1 MRFLF
6 LMDPMD
12 GILTAKDTTFALMLA
27 AVTAGHEIDHA
38 LPLGLHADTH
48 QGKGELFVRAA
59 RAEVWRRGEP
69 GASGPNGDGWKL
81 GDRTVKKVADYDAVF
96 IRNDPPFDANYAWM
110 TQLLELVR
118 GRTFVMNDPRGLR
131 DANEKLYALHF
142 AKWMA
147 RTVVTATPA
156 HVKEFVQEVGGEAV
170 IKPLDGMAGS
180 GIFLLRSTDRNFNAI
195 VEATIGETGRR
206 WCMVQEYL
214 PAARIGDKR
223 ILLLDGEPLG
233 AILRVPREDEARAN
247 IHAGGS
253 VEKVAVTD
261 EEHAM
266 IKDVAP
272 QLAKDGLHFVGLD
285 VIGGKLTEVNVTSPT
300 GIQQMTRFDGID
312 YPGRVIRWVEGR
324 AKR

>member
-6 LMDPMD
+6 LMDPME
-12 GILTAKDTTFALMLA
+12 GILTSKDTTFALMLA
-27 AVTAGHEIDHA
+27 AASRGHEVAHA
-38 LPLGLHADTH
+38 LPLQLFADTRH
-48 QGKGELFVRAA
+48 REGSAELMVRAA
-59 RAEVWRRGEP
+59 RAEVWRKGEP
-69 GASGPNGDGWKL
+69 GVSDGWRL
-81 GDRTVKKVADYDAVF
+81 DERKVERVVDYDAVF

-142 AKWMA
+142 SKWMA
-147 RTVVTATPA
+147 KTTVSASPA
-156 HVKEFVQEVGGEAV
+156 HIREFVHEVGGDAV
-170 IKPLDGMAGS
+170 IKPLDGMAGA
-180 GIFLLRSTDRNFNAI
+180 GVFLLRAADRNFNAI

-223 ILLLDGEPLG
+223 ILLLEGEPLG

-253 VEKVAVTD
+253 VEKVAITD
-261 EEHAM
+261 EERAM
-266 IKDVAP
+266 IKEIAP
-272 QLAKDGLHFVGLD
+272 QLAKDGLYFVGLD

-300 GIQQMTRFDGID
+300 GIQQMTRFDGVD
-312 YPGRVIRWVEGR
+312 YPGRVIEWAEKKARR
-324 AKR
+324 

>member
-6 LMDPMD
+6 LMDPME

-27 AVTAGHEIDHA
+27 AASRGHEIAHA
-38 LPLGLHADTH
+38 LPLQLFAD
-48 QGKGELFVRAA
+48 GRDRDAAELFVRAA
-59 RAEVWRRGEP
+59 RAEVWRKGEP
-69 GASGPNGDGWKL
+69 GVDDGWKL
-81 GDRTVKKVADYDAVF
+81 GERKVEKVADYDAVF

-131 DANEKLYALHF
+131 DANEKLYATHF
-142 AKWMA
+142 TKWMA
-147 RTVVTATPA
+147 KTLVTANPA
-156 HVKEFVQEVGGEAV
+156 QIREWVQEIGGEAV
-170 IKPLDGMAGS
+170 IKPLDGMAGA
-180 GIFLLRSTDRNFNAI
+180 GIFLLRSSDRNFNAI
-195 VEATIGETGRR
+195 IEATIGETGRR

-253 VEKVAVTD
+253 VKKVEITPD
-261 EEHAM
+261 EQAM
-266 IKDVAP
+266 IKDLAP
-272 QLAKDGLHFVGLD
+272 RLAKDGLYFVGLD

-300 GIQQMTRFDGID
+300 GIQQMTRFDGVD
-312 YPGRVIRWVEGR
+312 YPGRVIDWV
-324 AKR
+324 AKRAQR

>member
-27 AVTAGHEIDHA
+27 AAERGHEIAHA
-38 LPLGLHADTH
+38 LPLGVFADTKD
-48 QGKGELFVRAA
+48 QTPELYVRAA
-59 RAEVWRRGEP
+59 RVDVWRKGEP
-69 GASGPNGDGWKL
+69 GPGDGWKL
-81 GDRTVKKVADYDAVF
+81 GERKVERVVDYDAVF

-118 GRTFVMNDPRGLR
+118 DRTFVMNDPRGLR
-131 DANEKLYALHF
+131 DANEKLYTLHF

-147 RTVVTATPA
+147 RTTVTASPA
-156 HVKEFVQEVGGEAV
+156 HIRDWVQEIGGEAV
-170 IKPLDGMAGS
+170 IKPLDGMAGA
-180 GIFLLRSTDRNFNAI
+180 GVFLLRSADRNFNAI

-233 AILRVPREDEARAN
+233 AILRVPRADEARAN

-253 VEKVAVTD
+253 VEKVPVTD

-266 IKDVAP
+266 IKDLAP
-272 QLAKDGLHFVGLD
+272 RLKQDGLYFVGLD

-300 GIQQMTRFDGID
+300 GIQQMQRFDGID
-312 YPGRVIRWVEGR
+312 YSGRVIEWVEKR
-324 AKR
+324 ASR

>member
-1 MRFLF
+1 
-6 LMDPMD
+6 MD

-27 AVTAGHEIDHA
+27 AANRGHEIAHA
-38 LPLGLHADTH
+38 LPLGVFADTRSAAA
-48 QGKGELFVRAA
+48 QAELFVRAA
-59 RAEVWRRGEP
+59 RVDVARNGEP
-69 GASGPNGDGWKL
+69 GPGDSWKIH
-81 GDRTVKKVADYDAVF
+81 DRKVEKVVDFDAVL

-118 GRTFVMNDPRGLR
+118 DRTFVMNDPRGLR
-131 DANEKLYALHF
+131 DANEKLYTMNF
-142 AKWMA
+142 SRWMA
-147 RTVVTATPA
+147 KTTVTASPQ
-156 HVKEFVQEVGGEAV
+156 HVREFVEQIGGEAV

-180 GIFLLRSTDRNFNAI
+180 GIFLLRANDRNFNAI

-214 PAARIGDKR
+214 PAARVGDKR

-253 VEKVAVTD
+253 VEKVPVTD
-261 EEHAM
+261 EERTM
-266 IKDVAP
+266 IKELAP
-272 QLAKDGLHFVGLD
+272 RLKKDGLYFVGLD

-300 GIQQMTRFDGID
+300 GIQQMTRFDGVD
-312 YPGRVIRWVEGR
+312 YPGRVIEWLEQR
-324 AKR
+324 ARR

>member
-6 LMDPMD
+6 LMDPME

-27 AVTAGHEIDHA
+27 AAQRGHEVAHA
-38 LPLGLHADTH
+38 LPLQLFAD
-48 QGKGELFVRAA
+48 GRDRPSAELFVRAA
-59 RAEVWRRGEP
+59 PAQVWRRGEP
-69 GASGPNGDGWKL
+69 GVDDGWKL
-81 GDRTVKKVADYDAVF
+81 GERKVEKVADYDAVF

-118 GRTFVMNDPRGLR
+118 DRTFVMNDPRGLR
-131 DANEKLYALHF
+131 DANEKLYTLHF
-142 AKWMA
+142 SKWMA
-147 RTVVTATPA
+147 KTLVTASPTQ
-156 HVKEFVQEVGGEAV
+156 VKEYVEQIGGEAV

-180 GIFLLRSTDRNFNAI
+180 GIFLLRSADRNFNAI
-195 VEATIGETGRR
+195 VEATIGESGRR

-214 PAARIGDKR
+214 PAARVGDKR

-253 VEKVAVTD
+253 VQKVPVTD
-261 EEHAM
+261 EERAM
-266 IKDVAP
+266 IKEIAP
-272 QLAKDGLHFVGLD
+272 RLAKDGLYFVGLD

-300 GIQQMTRFDGID
+300 GIQQMTRFDGVD
-312 YPGRVIRWVEGR
+312 YPGRVIEWVERR

>member
-6 LMDPMD
+6 LMDPME

-27 AVTAGHEIDHA
+27 AAQRGHVIEHA
-38 LPLGLHADTH
+38 LPLQLFAD
-48 QGKGELFVRAA
+48 GRDRESAELFVRSAPA
-59 RAEVWRRGEP
+59 LVWRKGEP
-69 GASGPNGDGWKL
+69 GADDGWKL
-81 GDRTVKKVADYDAVF
+81 GERRVERVCDFDAVF

-118 GRTFVMNDPRGLR
+118 DRTFVMNDPRGLR

-142 AKWMA
+142 TKWMA
-147 RTVVTATPA
+147 KTLVTASPA
-156 HVKEFVQEVGGEAV
+156 HIKEWVREIGGEAV

-180 GIFLLRSTDRNFNAI
+180 GVFLLRSTDRNFNAI

-233 AILRVPREDEARAN
+233 AILRVPRDDEARAN

-253 VEKVAVTD
+253 VEKVPVTD
-261 EEHAM
+261 EERAM
-266 IKDVAP
+266 IKDLAP
-272 QLAKDGLHFVGLD
+272 RLAKDGLYFVGLD

-300 GIQQMTRFDGID
+300 GIQQMSRFDGVD
-312 YPGRVIRWVEGR
+312 YPGRVIEWVEKKS
-324 AKR
+324 KR

>member
-1 MRFLF
+1 
-6 LMDPMD
+6 MD

-27 AVTAGHEIDHA
+27 AANRGHEIAHA
-38 LPLGLHADTH
+38 LPLGVFADTKD
-48 QGKGELFVRAA
+48 GLFARTA
-59 RAEVWRRGEP
+59 RAEVWRKGEP
-69 GASGPNGDGWKL
+69 GVGDGWKL
-81 GDRTVKKVADYDAVF
+81 HDRKVERVEDFDAVL

-118 GRTFVMNDPRGLR
+118 DRTFVMNDPRGLR
-131 DANEKLYALHF
+131 DANEKLYTLHF

-147 RTVVTATPA
+147 RTTVTASPA
-156 HVKEFVQEVGGEAV
+156 HVREFVQEIGGQAV

-180 GIFLLRSTDRNFNAI
+180 GIFLLRSDDRNFNAI

-214 PAARIGDKR
+214 SAARVGDKR

-253 VEKVAVTD
+253 VEKVSVTD
-261 EEHAM
+261 QERVM
-266 IKDVAP
+266 IKELAP
-272 QLAKDGLHFVGLD
+272 RLKQDGLYFVGLD

-300 GIQQMTRFDGID
+300 GIQQMTRFDGVD
-312 YPGRVIRWVEGR
+312 YPGRVIDWLEKR

>member
-1 MRFLF
+1 
-6 LMDPMD
+6 MD

-27 AVTAGHEIDHA
+27 AASRGHEIAHA
-38 LPLGLHADTH
+38 LPLGVFADTRTPH
-48 QGKGELFVRAA
+48 GDAAELYVRTA
-59 RAEVWRRGEP
+59 RAEVWRKGEP
-69 GASGPNGDGWKL
+69 GVQDGWKL
-81 GDRTVKKVADYDAVF
+81 AERKIERVVDYDAVF

-118 GRTFVMNDPRGLR
+118 DRTFVMNDPRGLR

-142 AKWMA
+142 SKWMA
-147 RTVVTATPA
+147 KTLVTASPA
-156 HVKEFVQEVGGEAV
+156 HVKEWVHEIGGEAV
-170 IKPLDGMAGS
+170 IKPLDGMAGA
-180 GIFLLRSTDRNFNAI
+180 GVFLLRSADRNFNAI

-233 AILRVPREDEARAN
+233 AILRVPRDDEARAN
-247 IHAGGS
+247 IHAGGT
-253 VEKVAVTD
+253 VERVEVTA
-261 EEHAM
+261 EERQM
-266 IKDVAP
+266 IAELAP
-272 QLAKDGLHFVGLD
+272 QLKKDGLWFVGLD

-300 GIQQMTRFDGID
+300 GIQQMSRFDGVD
-312 YPGRVIRWVEGR
+312 YSDRVIAWAEHR